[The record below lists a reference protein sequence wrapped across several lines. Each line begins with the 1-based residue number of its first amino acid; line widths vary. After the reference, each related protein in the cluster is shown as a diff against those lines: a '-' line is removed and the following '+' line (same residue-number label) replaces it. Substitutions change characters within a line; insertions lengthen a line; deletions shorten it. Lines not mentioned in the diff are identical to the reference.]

1 MISNFARIVRCP
13 GVLPRS
19 LKGFKQVNYTGYL
32 LKKSFSSAPT
42 TSETATSLDNTNT
55 LGAGLYG
62 APEQIQIK
70 ADELKATEHCY
81 VEEGDIGNITQA
93 LQPLNEANTTDV
105 TEIISS
111 LAPGAIYEQMDKLSR
126 DMLLYV
132 SHDLGFGMGWAI
144 ILVSLG
150 IRFAFI
156 PLIGKTQLNAIK
168 MKLLDPEMKNFQNTM
183 QKYQRMGDFKGVK
196 EARKSFAQLRERYGL
211 STILP
216 LVSLVQIPFM
226 ITWFV
231 SLRYVANTPDKFPS
245 IRTDGFLW
253 VQDLSA
259 YDPYFI
265 LPIISAII
273 SYYNIQLSTLN
284 ATSSVGSPLARYSR
298 YMKFVPFLAMPFA
311 GFFPAALNLYWIAS
325 ALVQLLISV
334 TVKAPSFRKLMGI
347 PEYLPGSI
355 LEKLNSAKK
364 PDIVKSVFIAN
375 EKPAYGIPKEAINA
389 AAQAQAEAAHTQAQ
403 TVQAKTTTAAPSG
416 PEKTVQVFANKPKG
430 AKKDKKN

>member
-13 GVLPRS
+13 GVYPKTF
-19 LKGFKQVNYTGYL
+19 KGFKQINYAGYL
-32 LKKSFSSAPT
+32 LKKNFSSAPP
-42 TSETATSLDNTNT
+42 ATDAEANLDNVNN

-81 VEEGDIGNITQA
+81 VEEGDIGNITSA
-93 LQPLNEANTTDV
+93 LQPLNESNTSDI

-111 LAPGAIYEQMDKLSR
+111 LAPGTIYEEMDKLSR
-126 DMLLYV
+126 EILLYV
-132 SHDLGFGMGWAI
+132 SHDLGYGMGWAI

-183 QKYQRMGDFKGVK
+183 QKYQKMGDFKGVK

-216 LVSLVQIPFM
+216 VISLIQVPFM

-253 VQDLSA
+253 FQDLSH

-265 LPIISAII
+265 LPVISAVI
-273 SYYNIQLSTLN
+273 SYYNIQLSTMN
-284 ATSSVGSPLARYSR
+284 ATSAVGSPLARYSR

-334 TVKAPSFRKLMGI
+334 TVKAPAFRKMMGI

-364 PDIVKSVFIAN
+364 PDIIKSMFVAN
-375 EKPAYGIPKEAINA
+375 EKPVYTIPKEAINTA
-389 AAQAQAEAAHTQAQ
+389 ADTTQAKAEPSAQAKPTQA
-403 TVQAKTTTAAPSG
+403 APTG
-416 PEKTVQVFANKPKG
+416 AQKTVEVFANKPKKG
-430 AKKDKKN
+430 KK